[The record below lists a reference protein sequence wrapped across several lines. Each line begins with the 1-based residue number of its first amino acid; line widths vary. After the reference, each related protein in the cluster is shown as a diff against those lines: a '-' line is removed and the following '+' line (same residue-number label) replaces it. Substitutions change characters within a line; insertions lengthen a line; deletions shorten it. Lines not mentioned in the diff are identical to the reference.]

1 MCTHYSLSHSNSD
14 SASNFF
20 LYEAGIVDLV
30 MPLYFSKLNHN
41 NFGLCSAVGQ
51 WGHKNIKKHYLFLPI
66 GELIEQNQDG
76 LEYSSEEETEDI
88 KDAAAN
94 LASKQRKDLAKVD
107 HASLDYM
114 PYRKNFYTEVIFV

>member
-1 MCTHYSLSHSNSD
+1 MLQEVRKVNQMDQSRGMISVPSSG
-14 SASNFF
+14 
-20 LYEAGIVDLV
+20 AGTVVVLTGTA
-30 MPLYFSKLNHN
+30 KK
-41 NFGLCSAVGQ
+41 
-51 WGHKNIKKHYLFLPI
+51 KNTETKNK

-107 HASLDYM
+107 HSSLEYM
-114 PYRKNFYTEVIFV
+114 PFRKAFYTEVSI

>member
-1 MCTHYSLSHSNSD
+1 MQNKIY
-14 SASNFF
+14 
-20 LYEAGIVDLV
+20 I
-30 MPLYFSKLNHN
+30 LNLII
-41 NFGLCSAVGQ
+41 FIS
-51 WGHKNIKKHYLFLPI
+51 

-107 HASLDYM
+107 HASLNYM
-114 PYRKNFYTEVIFV
+114 PYRKAFYTEVNTTIYVGLQIKKCCMIL